1 MEVLLIN
8 FYLPWYPANLPVKL
22 DLKKRSF
29 IRAHT
34 CPFTLLGA
42 GNLIADTH
50 QRNQTRPAM
59 GIFSP
64 YSINTRAM
72 YRNEAEICHVCL
84 ICKLTA
90 AQTLGKSVRAPYARL
105 GHLTRF
111 AKRIGKNIA
120 ALTLRF
126 C

>member
-22 DLKKRSF
+22 DRKKGASF
-29 IRAHT
+29 GRTHVR
-34 CPFTLLGA
+34 PFTLLGA

-50 QRNQTRPAM
+50 QHNQTRPAM

-72 YRNEAEICHVCL
+72 YRNEADICHVCL

-111 AKRIGKNIA
+111 AK
-120 ALTLRF
+120 
-126 C
+126 